1 MARAKKRRPL
11 FVDPNAKVWTTD
23 EDVYLIENQDVPLE
37 EQADTLGC
45 TVDDVSN
52 RRGTLGLLQRAR
64 AIMRL
69 CDYQKVMRLPMMKPT
84 FKKLWE
90 QYLWMNAVE

>member
-1 MARAKKRRPL
+1 MARATRRRPI
-11 FVDPNAKVWTTD
+11 FVDPNAKVWTTN
-23 EDVYLIENQDVPLE
+23 EDIYLIENQDVPLE
-37 EQADTLGC
+37 EQAGTLGC

-69 CDYQKVMRLPMMKPT
+69 SVNNDINHDEALI
-84 FKKLWE
+84 
-90 QYLWMNAVE
+90 